1 MEKRKLKKGKGNRL
15 LALVM
20 VLLMTVGLW
29 NGYPAMTANATGYE
43 LSVSFRSTSGGRVEY
58 YDGAA
63 WQNITSNTSSAVNA
77 EKIRIVPDSA
87 YEIDWTGI
95 ELYQGRVNLIAS
107 DAPNASDIK
116 NALAGDGYSLGSGGA
131 YALQNV
137 EFRSSNGGPNGPAT
151 PPSGRP
157 GPDDITLNF
166 TNARQSDV
174 DGIKVNGNGLSTGGT
189 GSGYSVTGTC
199 VGYGSSYSGSKTNT
213 IEFCNAFGAAAI
225 VSATINGTN
234 YPATGSD
241 PTMVTAVVPAA
252 DSYDIVLT
260 YGAASD
266 DITIVW
272 AYDRDEAIRLYGND
286 DAYVEHGKVEVVS
299 ITRGSTIIYDSTQPS
314 SSVNVSASGGY
325 IALKKGDDVVLKLIP
340 DYGYQLQSASVNG
353 ETLVPQDTVSTFK
366 LTNIQGNL
374 HFAGVF
380 VSASDTINA
389 SGTVQSATIA
399 NGQNAASSGNLKMDI
414 ADNGGYTT
422 DVTGVVSGENVSP
435 VASVDIFLT
444 QVVSKGTA
452 GSNWTNGITS
462 FSNPITVGINL
473 GSTTPGAGETFS
485 VVRDHNG
492 TLQELDA
499 TYDAA
504 SNTLYFP
511 TNQFSTYTIVTK
523 VTDQSQPSAPA
534 APAPVTSN
542 PGHSHT
548 YRWVVTTVATPE
560 RTGVYSHVCSGC
572 GRVDATQIIGR
583 DAAIYQSVMQELT
596 EKIAAVQN
604 GTGQEP
610 IVLNLG
616 DWYSIPKVIMDNIR
630 ACGMDVIVN
639 YRYQGK
645 EYSILIPK
653 GKCVD
658 LHIPWYGPLLLEY
671 LYGNLLEI

>member
-1 MEKRKLKKGKGNRL
+1 MKKRKLKKGNRL

-29 NGYPAMTANATGYE
+29 NGYPAMTANASE
-43 LSVSFRSTSGGRVEY
+43 
-58 YDGAA
+58 
-63 WQNITSNTSSAVNA
+63 
-77 EKIRIVPDSA
+77 
-87 YEIDWTGI
+87 
-95 ELYQGRVNLIAS
+95 
-107 DAPNASDIK
+107 
-116 NALAGDGYSLGSGGA
+116 
-131 YALQNV
+131 
-137 EFRSSNGGPNGPAT
+137 
-151 PPSGRP
+151 
-157 GPDDITLNF
+157 GPDNITLNF
-166 TNARQSDV
+166 TNAGQYDV
-174 DGIKVNGNGLSTGGT
+174 EGIKVNGNGLSASGT
-189 GSGYSVTGTC
+189 GSSCSATGTG
-199 VGYGSSYSGSKTNT
+199 VGYGSSYSSSETNT

-225 VSATINGTN
+225 VSATINGTD
-234 YPATGSD
+234 YPATGSE
-241 PTMVTAVVPAA
+241 PTVVTAVVPAA
-252 DSYDIVLT
+252 DTYNITLT

-299 ITRGSTIIYDSTQPS
+299 ITRGATIIYDSTHPS
-314 SSVNVSASGGY
+314 SSVDVSASGGY
-325 IALKKGDDVVLKLIP
+325 VALKKGDDVVLKLIP

-353 ETLVPQDTVSTFK
+353 ETLDPQNTVSTFK

-380 VSASDTINA
+380 VRASDTINA
-389 SGTVQSATIA
+389 SGTVRSATIA

-414 ADNGGYTT
+414 ADNGGYAT
-422 DVTGVVSGENVSP
+422 DVTSAVSGENVSQ
-435 VASVDIFLT
+435 VASVDISLT

-452 GSNWTNGITS
+452 GSNWTSGITS

-511 TNQFSTYTIVTK
+511 TNQFSTYTIVSKTA
-523 VTDQSQPSAPA
+523 DQTQTSS
-534 APAPVTSN
+534 PVTST
-542 PGHSHT
+542 PGHTHS

-560 RTGVYSHVCSGC
+560 RTGIYSYICSGC
-572 GRVDATQIIGR
+572 GRVDATQIISR
-583 DAAIYQSVMQELT
+583 DAAMYQSVLQELA
-596 EKIAAVQN
+596 EKVAAVQN

-610 IVLNLG
+610 IVLNMG
-616 DWYSIPKVIMDNIR
+616 DWYSIPKVIMDKIR

-658 LHIPWYGPLLLEY
+658 LRIPWYGPLLLEY

>member
-1 MEKRKLKKGKGNRL
+1 MKKRKLKKGNRL

-29 NGYPAMTANATGYE
+29 NGYPAMTSNAAGYE
-43 LSVSFRSTSGGRVEY
+43 LSVTFRSTSGGRVEY
-58 YDGAA
+58 YYGAA
-63 WQNITSNTSSAVNA
+63 WKNITSDTSSNVNA
-77 EKIRIVPDSA
+77 EKVRIVPDSN

-95 ELYQGRVNLIAS
+95 GLYQGGVNLIAS

-116 NALAGDGYSLGSGGA
+116 DALAGDGYSLGSGGA

-137 EFRSSNGGPNGPAT
+137 EFRSSNGGPTT
-151 PPSGRP
+151 PPSGIP

-166 TNARQSDV
+166 TNAGQFDV
-174 DGIKVNGNGLSTGGT
+174 EGIKVNGNGLSAGGT
-189 GSGYSVTGTC
+189 GSGYSVTGTG
-199 VGYGSSYSGSKTNT
+199 VGYGSSYSSSETNT

-225 VSATINGTN
+225 VSATINGTD
-234 YPATGSD
+234 YPATGSE
-241 PTMVTAVVPAA
+241 PTVVTAVVPAA
-252 DSYDIVLT
+252 DTYNITLT

-299 ITRGSTIIYDSTQPS
+299 ITRGSTIIYDSTHPS
-314 SSVNVSASGGY
+314 SSVDVSASGGY
-325 IALKKGDDVVLKLIP
+325 VALKKGDDVVLKLIP

-353 ETLVPQDTVSTFK
+353 ETLDPQNTVSTFK

-380 VSASDTINA
+380 VPASDTINT
-389 SGTVQSATIA
+389 SGTVTSATIA
-399 NGQNAASSGNLKMDI
+399 NGQNAASSGNLQMDI
-414 ADNGGYTT
+414 T
-422 DVTGVVSGENVSP
+422 DRNVSASYETGVIASVSGENVDT
-435 VASVDIFLT
+435 VASVDISLT

-452 GSNWTNGITS
+452 GSNWTSGITS

-511 TNQFSTYTIVTK
+511 TNQFSTYTIVSK
-523 VTDQSQPSAPA
+523 KADQTQTSS
-534 APAPVTSN
+534 PVTST
-542 PGHSHT
+542 PSHT
-548 YRWVVTTVATPE
+548 HSYQWVVTTVATPE
-560 RTGVYSHVCSGC
+560 RTGVSSYVCSGC
-572 GRVDATQIIGR
+572 GRVEATQIIGR
-583 DAAIYQSVMQELT
+583 DAAKYQSVMQELT

-604 GTGQEP
+604 ATGQEP
-610 IVLNLG
+610 IVLNMG
-616 DWYSIPKVIMDNIR
+616 DWYSIPKVIMDKIR

-645 EYSILIPK
+645 EYSVLIPK

-658 LHIPWYGPLLLEY
+658 LRIPWYGPLLLEY

>member
-1 MEKRKLKKGKGNRL
+1 MKKRKLKKGNRI

-29 NGYPAMTANATGYE
+29 NGYPAMTANAAGYE
-43 LSVSFRSTSGGRVEY
+43 LSVTFRSTSGGRVEY
-58 YDGAA
+58 YDGAD

-77 EKIRIVPDSA
+77 EKVRIVPDSN
-87 YEIDWTGI
+87 YEIDWTAIG
-95 ELYQGRVNLIAS
+95 LYQGGVNLIAS

-116 NALAGDGYSLGSGGA
+116 NALAGGGYSLGSGGA
-131 YALQNV
+131 YALQDV
-137 EFRSSNGGPNGPAT
+137 EFKSSNGGSTGPAT
-151 PPSGRP
+151 PPAGTP

-166 TNARQSDV
+166 TNAGQYDV
-174 DGIKVNGNGLSTGGT
+174 EGIKVNGNGLSAGGT
-189 GSGYSVTGTC
+189 GSGYSVTGTG
-199 VGYGSSYSGSKTNT
+199 VGYGSSYSGSETNT

-225 VSATINGTN
+225 VSATINGTD
-234 YPATGSD
+234 YPATGSE
-241 PTMVTAVVPAA
+241 PTVVTAVVPAA
-252 DSYDIVLT
+252 DTYNITLT

-299 ITRGSTIIYDSTQPS
+299 ITRGSTIIYDSTHPS

-325 IALKKGDDVVLKLIP
+325 VALKKGDDVVLRLIP
-340 DYGYQLQSASVNG
+340 DYGYQLREASANG
-353 ETLVPQDTVSTFK
+353 QTLVPQDTVSTFN

-380 VSASDTINA
+380 IPEADEIVT
-389 SGTVQSATIA
+389 SGSTVQSASIA
-399 NGQNAASSGNLKMDI
+399 NGQNAASSGNLNMNI
-414 ADNGGYTT
+414 ADNTGYGT
-422 DVTGVVSGENVSP
+422 DVTDVVSGENVTQ
-435 VASVDIFLT
+435 VASVDISLS
-444 QVVSKGTA
+444 QVVSKGIP
-452 GSNWTNGITS
+452 GENWTSSITE
-462 FSNPITVGINL
+462 FANPVTVGINL
-473 GSTTPGAGETFS
+473 GSMVPEDGRTFS

-534 APAPVTSN
+534 APAPVASN

-548 YRWVVTTVATPE
+548 YRWVVTTAATPE
-560 RTGVYSHVCSGC
+560 RTGITAHICSGC

-583 DAAIYQSVMQELT
+583 DAAMYQSVMQELT
-596 EKIAAVQN
+596 EKIVAVQN

-610 IVLNLG
+610 IVLDMG
-616 DWYSIPKVIMDNIR
+616 DWYSIPRAIMDKIR
-630 ACGMDVIVN
+630 TCGKDVIVN

-645 EYSILIPK
+645 EYSVLIPN

-658 LHIPWYGPLLLEY
+658 LRIPWYGPLLLEY
-671 LYGNLLEI
+671 LYGNH